1 MAIQDKVLVIK
12 EIPEK
17 LAPQEAKS
25 GVFFNLINSF
35 ISGLPTR
42 D

>member
-25 GVFFNLINSF
+25 GFFFYLIN
-35 ISGLPTR
+35 
-42 D
+42 